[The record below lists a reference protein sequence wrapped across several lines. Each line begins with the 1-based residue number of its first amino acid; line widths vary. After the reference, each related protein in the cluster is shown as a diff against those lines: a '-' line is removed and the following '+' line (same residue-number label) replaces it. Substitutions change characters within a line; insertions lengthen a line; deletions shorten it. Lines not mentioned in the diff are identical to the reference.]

1 MKYVVVKI
9 HNQSLGKIVEVESIE
24 KGLNIIREW
33 FQNQFERDM
42 DDDEIDD
49 LEDSMG
55 IYIEADN
62 DNQYTFSVG
71 IIES

>member
-33 FQNQFERDM
+33 FEDQFGRDM
-42 DDDEIDD
+42 YDDELDD
-49 LEDSMG
+49 LENLME
-55 IYIEADN
+55 IYITEDN

>member
-9 HNQSLGKIVEVESIE
+9 HNQRLGKIVEVESIE
-24 KGLNIIREW
+24 KGLNIIRGW
-33 FQNQFERDM
+33 FQDQFGRDM
-42 DDDEIDD
+42 YDDELDD
-49 LEDSMG
+49 LENLME
-55 IYIEADN
+55 IYIAEDN